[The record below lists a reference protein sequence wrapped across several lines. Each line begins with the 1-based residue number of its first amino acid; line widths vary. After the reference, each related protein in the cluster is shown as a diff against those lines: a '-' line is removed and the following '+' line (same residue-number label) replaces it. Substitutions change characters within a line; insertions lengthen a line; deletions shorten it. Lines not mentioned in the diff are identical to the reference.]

1 MGAWCSS
8 LLYALYPPAFEVNG
22 NNTKG
27 LEGRIENDGG
37 SGGRMRTLS
46 YSSGRRGHTYEQCC
60 IMRGKMKAFRG
71 LFEGCFV
78 CAVLSEEVRD
88 HWARIPS
95 EMEVFRN

>member
-1 MGAWCSS
+1 MVQLTLICTLPTRVWM
-8 LLYALYPPAFEVNG
+8 YG

-27 LEGRIENDGG
+27 LEGRIENDGE